1 MKLYITRH
9 GQTKW
14 NIETRLQGWNDSDLT
29 QKGKQD
35 ASALA
40 SRLADI
46 NFDHIYSSTQKRAR
60 ETAEIIKSDRN
71 IDITEL
77 EDLREIGFGQWEG
90 MTMKDIQDNYKD
102 EFDVYLKKP
111 HLYKPILNGESYDE
125 IFDRV
130 NRALKEIIKNGGD
143 NILIVSHG
151 VTIKILTA
159 IVKDISR
166 EDLYEI
172 GISKGTSLNICQVN
186 EDGIEFIL
194 EGDTSHIS

>member
-40 SRLADI
+40 SRLADV

-90 MTMKDIQDNYKD
+90 MTMKDIQDNYKG